1 MDEDNNFAG
10 MEGWQDEV
18 RRNQFLR
25 SGMPVP
31 DVYKRPDIQ
40 ERKAVLANVISAEIL
55 PRLRQH
61 HHGIREL
68 AINIEPPS
76 AEEIEA
82 FGDLVIGPSIE
93 AATAYFRKMQAKG
106 HSLDTLFLHLLEPA
120 ARYLGDLW
128 TQDRCDFIDVTI
140 GVARLQELLTLFSA
154 TIQVEFRDM
163 HHHALLISMT
173 GEKHVFGVD
182 MVAKFMRG
190 AGWTVATGEQIGID
204 ACARMVTIEKFGVVG
219 VTISSTAA
227 LEAGARTIAAIRR
240 ASVNPSIGI
249 MVGGPVFRENATLA
263 VQIGADAAAPD
274 APSAV
279 ILAKKLLVS
288 AAIRA

>member
-1 MDEDNNFAG
+1 MDEDNTFAG
-10 MEGWQDEV
+10 FDGYQADV
-18 RRNQFLR
+18 RQSEFLR
-25 SGMPVP
+25 SGMPLP
-31 DVYKRPDIQ
+31 EVYSRPDIN

-61 HHGIREL
+61 HHGIREP

-76 AEEIEA
+76 HEEIEA

-93 AATAYFRKMQAKG
+93 AAAAYFRRMQAKG
-106 HSLDTLFLHLLEPA
+106 HSLDSLFVHLLEPA

-154 TIQVEFRDM
+154 TIQVDFDDM

-190 AGWTVATGEQIGID
+190 AGWSVATGVRIGAD
-204 ACARMVTIEKFGVVG
+204 EGAQLVSMEKFGVAG
-219 VTISSTAA
+219 LTISSTTGLA
-227 LEAGARTIAAIRR
+227 AGARMIAAIRR
-240 ASVNPSIGI
+240 ASANRSIGI
-249 MVGGPVFRENATLA
+249 MVGGPVFRDDATLA

-279 ILAKKLLVS
+279 ILAKKLLVT
-288 AAIRA
+288 AALRI